1 MKGRTILGPRTALRR
16 YYNFLKSVMD
26 MEVDSLSIS
35 DLTLLKVVS
44 TSSITT
50 ALKKHSKLEVLR
62 DVKQNTSNKP
72 NTSEVVKNFLTTCTD
87 EEFERVTG
95 VKRQH

>member
-1 MKGRTILGPRTALRR
+1 MKVQNILSSKTALRR
-16 YYNFLKSVMD
+16 YYNFLKSIMD
-26 MEVDSLSIS
+26 CEVENLSIS
-35 DLTLLKVVS
+35 DLTLLKCVS

-50 ALKKHSKLEVLR
+50 ALKKHSKIEVLR

-72 NTSEVVKNFLTTCTD
+72 NTTEVVKTFLTSCSD